1 MKRTKKN
8 ILASAIRLFNKHG
21 LTNVRLQQIADEVGI
36 SVGNLAYHFPNK
48 RSIVRHI
55 DMELDDLI
63 APVLKEEKRFPH
75 LIDFNNQLSSY
86 YALLH
91 QFSFY
96 FLDVLELSLI
106 HISEPTRPY

>member
-75 LIDFNNQLSSY
+75 LIDFN
-86 YALLH
+86 
-91 QFSFY
+91 
-96 FLDVLELSLI
+96 LSLI
-106 HISEPTRPY
+106 HI